1 MTKYYTASHS
11 LNRSSTGSLRR
22 AAFDQRKAAF
32 DQRKS
37 DYVRSTHDRPAIFI
51 EPSNINNDYVCQVKI
66 HEIN

>member
-1 MTKYYTASHS
+1 MTKFYTASHS
-11 LNRSSTGSLRR
+11 LNRFSIGSL
-22 AAFDQRKAAF
+22 RKAAF

>member
-11 LNRSSTGSLRR
+11 LNRSSTGSL
-22 AAFDQRKAAF
+22 RKAAF